1 MIFRIAIR
9 NLLHKPLYTAL
20 CWLLLSCSTTV
31 LLVLWALNRQARQQL
46 EQQIDGIDL
55 VLGAK
60 GSPLQLILSSV
71 YHLDNPTGNISLT
84 EADRFMHHPLV
95 ESAVPISLGDSYHG
109 FRIIGTTQAYLDKYN
124 VKPAQGKVFGKS
136 MEVVAGAEAARKA
149 GLKVGSRFAGTH
161 GLGKTGHVH
170 EGDEYLVSGI
180 LPATGLAVDQ
190 LLLTPLES
198 VWDIHAPHHDADAHD
213 HAEGDHDHDA
223 DPMKPGDAD
232 AHDHAEGNHDHD
244 AHATNPGASENH
256 DHEND
261 AHESAAKNHA
271 DAGSQENAM
280 MQTPDPRKQ
289 VTAVLIKFRSPM
301 GQLQFPRMINEY
313 TNMQAAVPAIEIN
326 RLQSLLGTG
335 AKVLR
340 ALGWLLAGLAACS
353 IFVTLVQGTH
363 ERRYELALIRTMGGS
378 RGKLLALVFAEAFLL
393 GLAGVVTG
401 IALSRVALLL
411 LQQELFAGYHLNFSG
426 AMPLTAADAITAAA
440 IVGACLLAA
449 LLPAVRAFRLN
460 IAKTLANA

>member
-9 NLLHKPLYTAL
+9 NLLHKPLYTVL
-20 CWLLLSCSTTV
+20 CWLLLACSTSV

-46 EQQIDGIDL
+46 EQQIEGIDL
-55 VLGAK
+55 VMGAK

-71 YHLDNPTGNISLT
+71 YHLDNPTGNISLD
-84 EADRFMHHPLV
+84 EAARFMDNPLV

-109 FRIIGTTQAYLDKYN
+109 FRIIGTTQGYLDKYHT
-124 VKPAQGKVFGKS
+124 KPIQGATFSKS
-136 MEVVAGAEAARKA
+136 MEVVAGSEAARKA

-170 EGDEYLVSGI
+170 EGEEYVVSGI
-180 LPATGLAVDQ
+180 LPATGFAIDQ

-198 VWDIHAPHHDADAHD
+198 VWDIHAPQHDEKDHNHD
-213 HAEGDHDHDA
+213 HEHAEGEAHDHDHD
-223 DPMKPGDAD
+223 
-232 AHDHAEGNHDHD
+232 HDHG
-244 AHATNPGASENH
+244 
-256 DHEND
+256 HE
-261 AHESAAKNHA
+261 HEKEAAV
-271 DAGSQENAM
+271 
-280 MQTPDPRKQ
+280 QTPDPRKQ
-289 VTAVLIKFRSPM
+289 VTAVLIKFRGPM

-326 RLQSLLGTG
+326 RLQALLGTG
-335 AKVLR
+335 ARVLR

-378 RGKLLALVFAEAFLL
+378 RGKLLGLVFAEAFLL
-393 GLAGVVTG
+393 GLLGVITG
-401 IALSRVALLL
+401 IALSRVALLF

-449 LLPAVRAFRLN
+449 LLPAIRAFRLN

>member
-84 EADRFMHHPLV
+84 EAERFMHHPLV
-95 ESAVPISLGDSYHG
+95 ESAIPISLGDSYHG

-170 EGDEYLVSGI
+170 EREEYLVSGI

-213 HAEGDHDHDA
+213 HAEDGHDHDEHATDPGAGEDHDH
-223 DPMKPGDAD
+223 P
-232 AHDHAEGNHDHD
+232 DHAE
-244 AHATNPGASENH
+244 
-256 DHEND
+256 
-261 AHESAAKNHA
+261 
-271 DAGSQENAM
+271 AGSRESAM

-301 GQLQFPRMINEY
+301 GQLQFPRMINEH

>member
-9 NLLHKPLYTAL
+9 NLLHKPLYTVL
-20 CWLLLSCSTTV
+20 CWLLLACSTSV

-71 YHLDNPTGNISLT
+71 YHLDNPTGNIPLS
-84 EADRFMHHPLV
+84 EASRFMQHPLV

-109 FRIIGTTQAYLDKYN
+109 FRIIGTTTAYLDKYN
-124 VKPAQGKVFGKS
+124 AKPAQGKVFIKS

-170 EGDEYLVSGI
+170 EGEEYTVTGI
-180 LPATGLAVDQ
+180 LPATGLAIDQ
-190 LLLTPLES
+190 LLLTPLQS
-198 VWDIHAPHHDADAHD
+198 VWDIHAPHHDADDHDHD
-213 HAEGDHDHDA
+213 HAEGEAHDHDHD
-223 DPMKPGDAD
+223 DAKSRETAHAHAEGE
-232 AHDHAEGNHDHD
+232 AHDHDHGDGKDHDHGEAGETAD
-244 AHATNPGASENH
+244 PVH
-256 DHEND
+256 DP
-261 AHESAAKNHA
+261 
-271 DAGSQENAM
+271 Q
-280 MQTPDPRKQ
+280 QQ
-289 VTAVLIKFRSPM
+289 VTAVLIKFRGPM

-326 RLQSLLGTG
+326 RLQALLGTG

-378 RGKLLALVFAEAFLL
+378 RGKLLGLVFAEAFLL
-393 GLAGVVTG
+393 GLLGVATG

-426 AMPLTAADAITAAA
+426 AMPLTAADGITAAA
-440 IVGACLLAA
+440 IVGACMLAA

>member
-124 VKPAQGKVFGKS
+124 VKPTQGKVFGKS

-170 EGDEYLVSGI
+170 EGEEYLVSGI

-198 VWDIHAPHHDADAHD
+198 VWDIHAPHHDAAAHD
-213 HAEGDHDHDA
+213 HAEGGH
-223 DPMKPGDAD
+223 
-232 AHDHAEGNHDHD
+232 EHD
-244 AHATNPGASENH
+244 AHATQPGTSEGHDPHEHDAH
-256 DHEND
+256 DHEG
-261 AHESAAKNHA
+261 AAKDHE
-271 DAGSQENAM
+271 DAGSQESAM

>member
-20 CWLLLSCSTTV
+20 CWLLLACSTSV

-71 YHLDNPTGNISLT
+71 YHLDNPTGNIPLS
-84 EADRFMHHPLV
+84 EASRFMQHPLV

-109 FRIIGTTQAYLDKYN
+109 FRIIGTTTAYLDKYN
-124 VKPAQGKVFGKS
+124 AKPAEGKVFSKS
-136 MEVVAGAEAARKA
+136 MEVVAGVEAARKA

-170 EGDEYLVSGI
+170 EGEEYIVTGI
-180 LPATGLAVDQ
+180 LPATGLAIDQ
-190 LLLTPLES
+190 LLLTPLQS
-198 VWDIHAPHHDADAHD
+198 VWDIHAPHHDPDDHDHGHAEGENHDHDHDHEDAKGHDHDKADGHDHD
-213 HAEGDHDHDA
+213 HAEGE
-223 DPMKPGDAD
+223 
-232 AHDHAEGNHDHD
+232 AHDHADAKGHDHD
-244 AHATNPGASENH
+244 EAKGH
-256 DHEND
+256 DHDHAEEAAEKAD
-261 AHESAAKNHA
+261 PAH
-271 DAGSQENAM
+271 
-280 MQTPDPRKQ
+280 DPQQQ

-326 RLQSLLGTG
+326 RLQALLGTG

-393 GLAGVVTG
+393 GVLGVVTG
-401 IALSRVALLL
+401 IALSRVALLF

-426 AMPLTAADAITAAA
+426 AMPLTAADGITAAA
-440 IVGACLLAA
+440 IVGACMLAA